1 LGEVGGKELIDEI
14 NVCLGRWRVIV
25 ATTMVM
31 KGSIRELSGMALRVE
46 MLKSQKLLRKWKL
59 QPASLLAGVKALYS
73 RGLTLSGS

>member
-1 LGEVGGKELIDEI
+1 
-14 NVCLGRWRVIV
+14 V

-73 RGLTLSGS
+73 SGLTLSGSYAPSVLSSQQ